1 MTKSTKE
8 AKQKRKRLLMEW
20 VKLYQLWIKRGER
33 KCGTNSKDL
42 TAMRGQR
49 HGTG

>member
-42 TAMRGQR
+42 TAKRGTK
-49 HGTG
+49 GGLG